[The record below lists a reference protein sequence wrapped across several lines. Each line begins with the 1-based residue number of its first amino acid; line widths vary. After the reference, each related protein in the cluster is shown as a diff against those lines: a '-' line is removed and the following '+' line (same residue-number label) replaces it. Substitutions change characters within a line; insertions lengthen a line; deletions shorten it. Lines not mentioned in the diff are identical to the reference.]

1 MEDEFAPLVLD
12 NGSGMI
18 KAGCIPREIF
28 PSVVGISR
36 YQGSVAKDH
45 YVGNS
50 AQSMHDILAL
60 KYPVHRGLIKNWDDM
75 EKIWQHA
82 FRDLLGVDSSKHAV
96 LVAEPPLNP
105 KANREKI
112 VQIMFETFNVPA
124 FYLAA
129 HAVLSLYAF
138 VWPHNWCFVV
148 PYAVLRLDIAGGEI
162 TELLGKALAERYPAA
177 SATTA
182 AARDFK
188 EKLGYVALDFER
200 EILTAVEASY
210 ELPDGQ
216 VITLGE
222 ERFRAPESL
231 LQPALAGLNA
241 IGIHEMA
248 FTAISKCDLDIR
260 SDLYRAVVL
269 SGGTSMLLGI
279 GARMQRELAALAPA
293 GMKIKVGMPK
303 PERKYA
309 AWLGGSILASQSTFE
324 SLCCL
329 KADYDE
335 VGPGIVHRREIVQAE
350 SSRTRL
356 HGRDITSVP
365 ALFAEKLSHSAEEF

>member
-1 MEDEFAPLVLD
+1 
-12 NGSGMI
+12 
-18 KAGCIPREIF
+18 
-28 PSVVGISR
+28 
-36 YQGSVAKDH
+36 
-45 YVGNS
+45 
-50 AQSMHDILAL
+50 MHDILAL

-105 KANREKI
+105 KANREKM

-129 HAVLSLYAF
+129 HAVLSLYALSGRTTG
-138 VWPHNWCFVV
+138 VVVESGDGVTHVVPVCEGFVV
-148 PYAVLRLDIAGGEI
+148 PHAVLRLDIAGGEI

-182 AARDFK
+182 APRDFK

-248 FTAISKCDLDIR
+248 
-260 SDLYRAVVL
+260 
-269 SGGTSMLLGI
+269 
-279 GARMQRELAALAPA
+279 
-293 GMKIKVGMPK
+293 
-303 PERKYA
+303 
-309 AWLGGSILASQSTFE
+309 
-324 SLCCL
+324 
-329 KADYDE
+329 
-335 VGPGIVHRREIVQAE
+335 
-350 SSRTRL
+350 
-356 HGRDITSVP
+356 
-365 ALFAEKLSHSAEEF
+365 